1 MTTKRGSIHFAIP
14 LPVAVDP
21 ASLERLTKVI
31 TDTHAAIGTFTA
43 AIASLGGKV
52 EYRPKGERKNSK
64 VSPYTAQEIESL
76 RKTAAEIDLQNA
88 RDTVAAANAGTDH
101 VDAFAIPPELDKRA

>member
-31 TDTHAAIGTFTA
+31 TDTHAAIGAFTA
-43 AIASLGGKV
+43 AIASLGGSAA
-52 EYRPKGERKNSK
+52 YRPKGERRVGS
-64 VSPYTAQEIESL
+64 
-76 RKTAAEIDLQNA
+76 AAPEPPRPSGTGPAPPITD
-88 RDTVAAANAGTDH
+88 AGRSVTDV
-101 VDAFAIPPELDKRA
+101 VDAFDVGKFARTKG

>member
-31 TDTHAAIGTFTA
+31 TDTHAAIGAFTA
-43 AIASLGGKV
+43 AIAGLGGSAS
-52 EYRPKGERKNSK
+52 YRPKGERRIAS
-64 VSPYTAQEIESL
+64 
-76 RKTAAEIDLQNA
+76 AA
-88 RDTVAAANAGTDH
+88 
-101 VDAFAIPPELDKRA
+101 PELPSPDRAGVGPTRPITDAGDLHEIPSEFRR

>member
-31 TDTHAAIGTFTA
+31 TDAHAAIGAFTA
-43 AIASLGGKV
+43 AIAGLGGKV
-52 EYRPKGERKNSK
+52 EYRPKAERKK
-64 VSPYTAQEIESL
+64 DAGLPTHEDVRGILGP
-76 RKTAAEIDLQNA
+76 A
-88 RDTVAAANAGTDH
+88 RPITDAGTAG
-101 VDAFAIPPELDKRA
+101 VPPTTGVTDAFAIPAGLRKELA